1 MRRQVTFEIW
11 TETNFLKQWQN
22 VTANCLQRLR
32 LRLLNISEISK
43 RCCILHLHHQ
53 WNSEILCKFF
63 ALGLHTLNSRQQIAG
78 TYKIK
83 LTQAEFKGG
92 GYQANP
98 NFLQFSTVLSTTQP
112 FLDIKKKHIS
122 MESVRWVL
130 SKSAKKWKFYYDVIG
145 EFPKKGDKKFG
156 KSFNQILGH
165 APEFFY

>member
-1 MRRQVTFEIW
+1 MMMNRLQILRWNPNFGNRVVKWDGKSPSKFELKS
-11 TETNFLKQWQN
+11 NFLKQWQN

-83 LTQAEFKGG
+83 LTQAEFKGWG
-92 GYQANP
+92 VPSQSQFFAIFYCIEHYSAISRYKQTIFQWNQYDEYFAKVQKSE
-98 NFLQFSTVLSTTQP
+98 NFIMMS
-112 FLDIKKKHIS
+112 
-122 MESVRWVL
+122 
-130 SKSAKKWKFYYDVIG
+130 
-145 EFPKKGDKKFG
+145 
-156 KSFNQILGH
+156 
-165 APEFFY
+165 

>member
-43 RCCILHLHHQ
+43 RWCILHLHHQ
-53 WNSEILCKFF
+53 RNSEILCKFF

-83 LTQAEFKGG
+83 GG

-112 FLDIKKKHIS
+112 FLDINKPYFNGISTMSTFQKCKKVKILLWRHRGI
-122 MESVRWVL
+122 
-130 SKSAKKWKFYYDVIG
+130 
-145 EFPKKGDKKFG
+145 PKKRR
-156 KSFNQILGH
+156 
-165 APEFFY
+165 